1 MVIQQ
6 NNDVDKHSEV
16 TQQKMNDK
24 SDNIQM
30 LSKKWIGV
38 KSFYNKHFPTDRRS
52 YNMRVPF
59 VGLVVSVL
67 SMHFVISELGD
78 HWYFKDEKNLI
89 LLYLYVFV
97 SAALSYELYYG
108 LKIEDRK
115 QHTPWILLKFI
126 EICLTVPS
134 IIFCVVRHGIDAI
147 VYGSVVLI
155 LNALTTYIVG
165 STSLKQLREHPA
177 QENVDDN
184 IYDKGDNV
192 DDV

>member
-52 YNMRVPF
+52 YNLRVPF

-108 LKIEDRK
+108 LKI
-115 QHTPWILLKFI
+115 
-126 EICLTVPS
+126 VSS
-134 IIFCVVRHGIDAI
+134 IFN
-147 VYGSVVLI
+147 LQP
-155 LNALTTYIVG
+155 T
-165 STSLKQLREHPA
+165 
-177 QENVDDN
+177 
-184 IYDKGDNV
+184 
-192 DDV
+192 